1 MTPTVPAPPRKNILL
16 LIPQLTYGG
25 AERVFHD
32 HGRELARHHRV
43 VECVFE
49 SGTEVAFPTQ
59 NQLVALDVP
68 AGAGPLGKLRALV
81 RRVRRVKELKRA
93 HRIDVCISH
102 LEGADYLNLLSKGPE
117 QVVLCIHN
125 SKRHDPNIRGALGGL
140 RRRVLMPVL
149 YRAADRVVAVSRD
162 LRQELLD
169 TFGLRP
175 AQVVTINNF
184 FDVAGIRAKSAEA
197 LPAPDEALFRD
208 YPVLISAGRLSPE
221 KNQRGLLPVLR
232 LLQTEDRVPRAR
244 LALLGD
250 GPEREE
256 LLASCRELGLRAW
269 SAWQTPP
276 GPPDP
281 ERYDVFFFGFQANP
295 FRYIARATVSV
306 LPSDTEGFPMALCEA
321 MACGVPV
328 AATDCP
334 TGPREILAPA
344 TPAAQR
350 ALGPEW
356 TEYGLLLPLLTAGPL
371 VAQNAR
377 LWSSALAGLLQE
389 PARCREY
396 AAQARRRVQDFAPGP
411 IMRQWEAVIQ
421 GS

>member
-1 MTPTVPAPPRKNILL
+1 M
-16 LIPQLTYGG
+16 IPQLTYGG

-32 HGRELARHHRV
+32 HGQELARHHRV
-43 VECVFE
+43 VECVFD
-49 SGTEVAFPTQ
+49 SRADVAFPTQ

-68 AGAGPLGKLRALV
+68 AGVGPLSKLRALV
-81 RRVRRVKELKRA
+81 QRVRRVKELKRE

-117 QVVLCIHN
+117 KVVLCIHN

-149 YRAADRVVAVSRD
+149 YKAADRVVAVSRD

-184 FDVAGIRAKSAEA
+184 FDVEGIQTRSREA
-197 LPAPDEALFRD
+197 LPAPEEALFRN

-221 KNQRGLLPVLR
+221 KNQLGLLSVLQQ
-232 LLQTEDRVPRAR
+232 LQHEGQVPRAR

-250 GPEREE
+250 GPTREA
-256 LLASCRELGLRAW
+256 LLAQCGQLGLRAW
-269 SAWQTPP
+269 SAWHAPL

-295 FRYIARATVSV
+295 FRYIARATVS
-306 LPSDTEGFPMALCEA
+306 LMPSDTEGFPMALCEA

-350 ALGPEW
+350 AKHPEW
-356 TEYGLLLPLLTAGPL
+356 ATYGLLLPLLTAGPL
-371 VAQNAR
+371 VAQNAPQ
-377 LWSSALAGLLQE
+377 WSSALASLLRAPERRQQ
-389 PARCREY
+389 Y
-396 AAQARRRVQDFAPGP
+396 AAQALQRVQNFAPGP
-411 IMRQWEAVIQ
+411 IMQQWETVIQ
-421 GS
+421 AL